1 MGKTGEEERRKRSF
15 SEVETK
21 KEDGAVSRLALE
33 INPENLE
40 DRLTPKYCLYSTD
53 FVIDIGRVCSQ

>member
-1 MGKTGEEERRKRSF
+1 
-15 SEVETK
+15 VETK